1 MSIERPVSGRASRRA
16 RRKELDDAAVPGDRH
31 CKRKVREK
39 QAAIGLAQREEAGA
53 RALGRRVRRQPET
66 PEDLHDDRAMRNESV
81 HDGGKGAGVML
92 GKKSGRL
99 EKDPAQAIP
108 LRTLSPSIPAGAR

>member
-1 MSIERPVSGRASRRA
+1 MSIERPISGRASRRA

-39 QAAIGLAQREEAGA
+39 KAAIGLAQREEA
-53 RALGRRVRRQPET
+53 
-66 PEDLHDDRAMRNESV
+66 
-81 HDGGKGAGVML
+81 GAGVML